1 LTAVGEPG
9 DPDKALRTSRLPRP
23 WRLLLALL
31 CAPIAIAALGPSRAS
46 AQAPRI
52 EDVED
57 SLRRD
62 PSYKVRVDAAIILG
76 RLAQPRSLPAL
87 IGALKDDHPTVRAS
101 AAYALGRYQ
110 APIAR
115 DGVKT
120 ALRDPSPIVRHMAR
134 EALRHMGGGVD
145 DTTPA
150 HPGEPGIRGR
160 TVRKPSFEVKE
171 VGDPERRAGPAL
183 RSHMRDFLVDQLRPY
198 GDVAPAERSGTYAID
213 GVIKSLTMT
222 STGQD
227 VEVNCAVQLVVSR
240 QPAGGVFMM
249 TSRDATVQRPKR
261 QWRPEQRAG
270 MEMQALEAAV
280 RSASQD
286 LVSQLGQ

>member
-1 LTAVGEPG
+1 LTTVGLAG
-9 DPDKALRTSRLPRP
+9 DPDKALRASRLSRAWP
-23 WRLLLALL
+23 RLLLLVI
-31 CAPIAIAALGPSRAS
+31 CVQAAVTVTGARWARANP
-46 AQAPRI
+46 PRI

-57 SLRRD
+57 HLRRD

-110 APIAR
+110 SPLAR
-115 DGVKT
+115 EAVNA
-120 ALRDPSPIVRHMAR
+120 ALRDNSPIVRHMAR
-134 EALRHMGGGVD
+134 EALRHMGGGPD
-145 DTTPA
+145 ENTPRHA
-150 HPGEPGIRGR
+150 GEPAIRGR
-160 TVRKPSFEVKE
+160 AIQKPSFEVKP
-171 VGDPERRAGPAL
+171 VGDPGQRAGPAL

-198 GDVAPAERSGTYAID
+198 GDVTPAERSGTYAID

-222 STGQD
+222 STAQD

-261 QWRPEQRAG
+261 QWRPEQRSG

-286 LVSQLGQ
+286 LVEKLH